1 MTIDVNETKEK
12 IDASSLNDL
21 PLTLESPGFAADEMT
36 ACAKCG
42 RSNPP
47 TRLKCFYCGADIAVA
62 EKYAEHVRPTLRKL
76 EEWEKGFNV
85 VFVKRGGTGPDLRS
99 IAGEV
104 GLDPSVLGRITAGS
118 APMPLARVETEREAA
133 LIVERLTRS
142 GIECSVVSDEKLDP
156 GTPPKRLRGI
166 EFTGDSITVTDFNTA
181 EKAKIGAND
190 LVIIVIGQ
198 LFALKTHSFEKR
210 KKGKSKVIAQSDA
223 SSDEGV
229 IDIYTRET
237 ENGFRIYESGFD
249 FSCLAGE
256 KSLLAADNFPKLIR
270 RMSEMARSAKIVDT
284 YLSVRDAL
292 DAVWELSSHK
302 DFEGLR
308 RSGFGKA
315 DFGNTLT
322 VNNHAQFARFSRMQR
337 QLI

>member
-1 MTIDVNETKEK
+1 MIIDVNETKEN
-12 IDASSLNDL
+12 IDSSSLNDL

-36 ACAKCG
+36 ACTKCG

-47 TRLKCFYCGADIAVA
+47 TKLKCFYCGAEIAVS

-85 VFVKRGGTGPDLRS
+85 VFVKRRGTAADLRS
-99 IAGEV
+99 IAGEL
-104 GLDPSVLGRITAGS
+104 GLDPAVLAKIIAAGG
-118 APMPLARVETEREAA
+118 PMPLARVESERDAA

-142 GIECSVVSDEKLDP
+142 GIECGVVSDEKLDP
-156 GTPPKRLRGI
+156 GNPPKRIRGL
-166 EFTGDSITVTDFNTA
+166 EFTIDGFTVTDFNTD
-181 EKAKIGAND
+181 EKTFIGSSD
-190 LVIIVIGQ
+190 LVLIVIGQ
-198 LFALKTHSFEKR
+198 IFALKTHSFEKR
-210 KKGKSKVIAQSDA
+210 KKGKSKIIDQSDT

-229 IDIYTRET
+229 IDIYSRES

-249 FSCLAGE
+249 FSCLARE
-256 KSLLAADNFPKLIR
+256 KSLLAADNFPKLSR
-270 RMSEMARSAKIVDT
+270 TMSEIARSAKTVDN
-284 YLSVRDAL
+284 YLSVREAL
-292 DAVWELSSHK
+292 DVVWDLSSHK

-322 VNNHAQFARFSRMQR
+322 VSNHTQFNRFSRMQR